1 MSRKKVI
8 IGVVVLVV
16 IAAIVYANVA
26 FKRTEGTTVT
36 AENVEK
42 RNLEAIVSASGTINA
57 KHTVNI
63 TSEVT
68 GKIMRLDVDEG
79 YHVKPGQF
87 LLEIDSR
94 IPRTRVQGLQAV
106 VEQQRIGLQQAKVAL
121 ESANVNL
128 KLSQDEFVRQQN
140 LLKQGIATR
149 QDYDRSENSLKVAQ
163 NTQRTAEQQVA
174 RMDQAIRQ
182 SDSDLSNAQNDLS
195 KVTIVSPIEGI
206 VTKRNVEE
214 GETAQMGFTNNPSVV
229 LLILADMSIIQ
240 AEIQVDETDMPAVAI
255 GQKAK
260 ITIDA
265 MPDKS
270 FVGHVTEVG
279 NSPINVTAQS
289 AGSRQ
294 ATNFKVVVQV
304 DEPIPNIRPGFS
316 CTADI
321 TTATRKEAVAVP
333 IQALAVREVTL
344 DASGNMVRQPKP
356 EKGAAAV
363 KRASNTPADPP
374 GAGKDLKPGQTKKEV
389 EGVFMVRDGKAEFVV
404 VKTGI
409 SGDKYCEVLSG
420 LKPGDKVIT
429 GPFASVRE
437 LTDGKAVKLDE
448 KAAQAKK

>member
-26 FKRTEGTTVT
+26 FKRTEGVTVT
-36 AENVEK
+36 VENVYK

-68 GKIMRLDVDEG
+68 GKIMRLAVDEG
-79 YHVKPGQF
+79 DHVKPGQF

-94 IPRTRVQGLQAV
+94 IPRTNVQGLQAA
-106 VEQQRIGLQQAKVAL
+106 VEQQRIALQQAKVAL
-121 ESANVNL
+121 QIAQENL
-128 KLSQDEFVRQQN
+128 RLAQDDFARQQN
-140 LLKQGIATR
+140 LLKSGIATKR
-149 QDYDRSENSLKVAQ
+149 DYEAAENSLRVQENNQKS
-163 NTQRTAEQQVA
+163 AEQQVA
-174 RMDQAIRQ
+174 RSEQAIRQ
-182 SDSDLSNAQNDLS
+182 SSSSLSNAEHDLS
-195 KVTIVSPIEGI
+195 KVTIQSPIEGI

-214 GETAQMGFTNNPSVV
+214 GETAIQGFTNNPSVV

-240 AEIQVDETDMPAVAI
+240 AEIQVDETDMPTVAI

-270 FVGHVTEVG
+270 FAGHVTEVG
-279 NSPINVTAQS
+279 NSPINVSAQS
-289 AGSRQ
+289 SGSRQ

-304 DEPIPNIRPGFS
+304 DEPIPNVRPGFS
-316 CTADI
+316 CTTDI
-321 TTATRKEAVAVP
+321 TTATRHDVAAVP

-344 DASGNMVRQPKP
+344 DANGNVVRQPKP
-356 EKGAAAV
+356 EKAV
-363 KRASNTPADPP
+363 KRASNTIDPP
-374 GAGKDLKPGQTKKEV
+374 VAAAEKENKAGQTKKEV
-389 EGVFMVRDGKAEFVV
+389 EGVFTVRDGKAEFVP

-409 SGDKYCEVLSG
+409 AGDKYCEVLSG

-437 LTDGKAVKLDE
+437 LTDDKAVKFDE
-448 KAAQAKK
+448 KAATPAKK

>member
-1 MSRKKVI
+1 MTRKKVI

-16 IAAIVYANVA
+16 IAAIVYANIA
-26 FKRTEGTTVT
+26 FKRTEGATVT
-36 AENVEK
+36 TESIYK

-68 GKIMRLDVDEG
+68 GKIMRLAVDEG
-79 YHVKPGQF
+79 DRVKAGQF

-94 IPRTRVQGLQAV
+94 IPRTKVQGYQAM

-121 ESANVNL
+121 QTANENL
-128 KLSQDEFVRQQN
+128 KLAQEQFTRQQN

-149 QDYDRSENSLKVAQ
+149 VDYDTATNALKTAENAQRS
-163 NTQRTAEQQVA
+163 AEQQVA
-174 RMDQAIRQ
+174 RMEQAVRQ
-182 SDSDLSNAQNDLS
+182 SQSDLSNAENDLS
-195 KVTIVSPIEGI
+195 KVTITAPMDGI
-206 VTKRNVEE
+206 ITKRNVEE

-229 LLILADMSIIQ
+229 LLILADMSVIQ
-240 AEIQVDETDMPAVAI
+240 AEIQVDETDMPSVAI

-260 ITIDA
+260 ITVDA

-270 FVGHVTEVG
+270 FAGHVTEVG
-279 NSPINVTAQS
+279 NSPIAVSAQS
-289 AGSRQ
+289 SGSRQ

-321 TTATRKEAVAVP
+321 TTATRQDAVAVP
-333 IQALAVREVTL
+333 IQALAVRELTF
-344 DASGNMVRQPKP
+344 DANGNVVKQPKP
-356 EKGAAAV
+356 EKGAAV
-363 KRASNTPADPP
+363 KRASNAIDPP
-374 GAGKDLKPGQTKKEV
+374 VAAAEKETKGQTKKEV
-389 EGVFMVRDGKAEFVV
+389 EGVFMVRDGKAEFVP

-409 SGDKYCEVLSG
+409 AGDKYCEVLSG

-429 GPFASVRE
+429 GPFASVRD
-437 LTDGKAVKLDE
+437 LTDGKAVKIDE
-448 KAAQAKK
+448 KAAAPKK

>member
-1 MSRKKVI
+1 MTRKKVI

-26 FKRTEGTTVT
+26 FKRESGVAVTVEGVS
-36 AENVEK
+36 K
-42 RNLEAIVSASGTINA
+42 RSLEAIVSASGTINA

-68 GKIMRLDVDEG
+68 GKITRLAVDEG
-79 YHVKPGQF
+79 AHVKPGQF

-94 IPRTRVQGLQAV
+94 IPRTRVQGLQAG
-106 VEQQRIGLQQAKVAL
+106 VEQQKIARQQATVTLA
-121 ESANVNL
+121 SAVENL
-128 KLSQDEFVRQQN
+128 RLAQDDFTRQQN

-149 QDYDRSENSLKVAQ
+149 QDYERAENNLKVRQ
-163 NTQRTAEQQVA
+163 NDKDNAERAVA
-174 RMDQAIRQ
+174 RADQAIRQ
-182 SDSDLSNAQNDLS
+182 INADLANAEHDLS
-195 KVTIVSPIEGI
+195 KVTITSPIEGI

-214 GETAQMGFTNNPSVV
+214 GETAIQGFTNNPSVV
-229 LLILADMSIIQ
+229 LLILADMSIIEG
-240 AEIQVDETDMPAVAI
+240 EIQVDETDIPNVAV

-270 FVGHVTEVG
+270 FAGHVTEVG
-279 NSPINVTAQS
+279 NSPINVSAQS

-304 DEPIPNIRPGFS
+304 DEPIPNVRPGFS

-321 TTATRKEAVAVP
+321 TTATRQDAVAVP
-333 IQALAVREVTL
+333 IQALAVREVTF
-344 DASGNMVRQPKP
+344 DAAGNLVRAPKP
-356 EKGAAAV
+356 EKAV
-363 KRASNTPADPP
+363 KRASNSIEPTAS
-374 GAGKDLKPGQTKKEV
+374 AAEKENKAAGQTKKEV
-389 EGVFMVRDGKAEFVV
+389 EGVFMVRDGKAEFVP

-409 SGDKYCEVLSG
+409 AGDKYCEVLSG

-429 GPFASVRE
+429 GPFASVRD
-437 LTDGKAVKLDE
+437 LTDGKAVKIDE
-448 KAAQAKK
+448 KAAAPKK